1 MYKSP
6 HEPHDTLLFNLKT
19 DPGERNNLYKSNKEI
34 AIDLFEMMN
43 EKYLSMGT
51 LPKSIT
57 LRTDADESHLKELN
71 VNK

>member
-1 MYKSP
+1 
-6 HEPHDTLLFNLKT
+6 
-19 DPGERNNLYKSNKEI
+19 
-34 AIDLFEMMN
+34 MMN

-57 LRTDADESHLKELN
+57 LRTDADESHLKELK